1 MQWIAKALKWIM
13 LVSGVLTCT
22 MLYAAIDP
30 QGALRQTFGTTLEG
44 PLADIVVRNWGVLI
58 TLVGALLI
66 YGAYRPAS
74 RPLVLTVAIVSKMA
88 FIGLVLAYA
97 RRIWARRAWPLAL
110 TWWWWVCSSWPWC
123 RCASRSYSAKYAS
136 NRPLTRIE
144 YAQ

>member
-44 PLADIVVRNWGVLI
+44 PLANIVVRNWGVLI

-74 RPLVLTVAIVSKMA
+74 RPLVLTVAIVSKLA
-88 FIGLVLAYA
+88 FIGLVLVYGQAYLGTA
-97 RRIWARRAWPLAL
+97 GLAIGFDLVVVGLFIVALVQMRKPPLQ
-110 TWWWWVCSSWPWC
+110 
-123 RCASRSYSAKYAS
+123 R
-136 NRPLTRIE
+136 
-144 YAQ
+144 

>member
-1 MQWIAKALKWIM
+1 MHGIVKHLKWIM

-30 QGALRQTFGTTLEG
+30 QGALRSTFGTTLEG

-74 RPLVLTVAIVSKMA
+74 RPLVLVVAVVSKLT
-88 FIGLVLAYA
+88 FIGLVLVYGQAYLGQA
-97 RRIWARRAWPLAL
+97 GLAIGFDL
-110 TWWWWVCSSWPWC
+110 VVVCLFV
-123 RCASRSYSAKYAS
+123 AALVQTSRQPMK
-136 NRPLTRIE
+136 R
-144 YAQ
+144 

>member
-44 PLADIVVRNWGVLI
+44 PLANIVVRNWGVLI

-74 RPLVLTVAIVSKMA
+74 RPLVLVVAIVSKLV
-88 FIGLVLAYA
+88 FIGLVLVYGQAYLGTA
-97 RRIWARRAWPLAL
+97 GLAIGFDLVVVGLFIVALVQMRKPPLQ
-110 TWWWWVCSSWPWC
+110 
-123 RCASRSYSAKYAS
+123 R
-136 NRPLTRIE
+136 
-144 YAQ
+144 

>member
-1 MQWIAKALKWIM
+1 MQSIVKALKWIM

-44 PLADIVVRNWGVLI
+44 PLANIVVRNWGVLI

-74 RPLVLTVAIVSKMA
+74 RPLVLVVAIVSKLV
-88 FIGLVLAYA
+88 FIGLVLVYGQAYLGTA
-97 RRIWARRAWPLAL
+97 GLAIGFDLVVVGLFIVALVQMRKPPLQ
-110 TWWWWVCSSWPWC
+110 
-123 RCASRSYSAKYAS
+123 R
-136 NRPLTRIE
+136 
-144 YAQ
+144 

>member
-1 MQWIAKALKWIM
+1 MHWIAKPLKWIM

-74 RPLVLTVAIVSKMA
+74 RPLVLTVAIISKLV
-88 FIGLVLAYA
+88 FIGLVLVYGQAYLGTA
-97 RRIWARRAWPLAL
+97 GLAIGFDL
-110 TWWWWVCSSWPWC
+110 VVVCLFILGLVQTLRQP
-123 RCASRSYSAKYAS
+123 
-136 NRPLTRIE
+136 IE
-144 YAQ
+144 S

>member
-44 PLADIVVRNWGVLI
+44 PLANIVVRNWGVLI

-74 RPLVLTVAIVSKMA
+74 RPLVLVVAIVSKLA
-88 FIGLVLAYA
+88 FIGLVLAYGQA
-97 RRIWARRAWPLAL
+97 YLGTAGLAIGFDLVVVGLFIVALVQMRKPPLQ
-110 TWWWWVCSSWPWC
+110 
-123 RCASRSYSAKYAS
+123 R
-136 NRPLTRIE
+136 
-144 YAQ
+144 

>member
-1 MQWIAKALKWIM
+1 MQWIAKPLKWIM

-74 RPLVLTVAIVSKMA
+74 RPLVLVVAIVSKLA
-88 FIGLVLAYA
+88 FIGLVLVYGQAYLGTA
-97 RRIWARRAWPLAL
+97 GLAIGFDL
-110 TWWWWVCSSWPWC
+110 VVVGLFIAALLQMRKPPVQS
-123 RCASRSYSAKYAS
+123 
-136 NRPLTRIE
+136 
-144 YAQ
+144 

>member
-1 MQWIAKALKWIM
+1 MYWIAKPLKWIM

-30 QGALRQTFGTTLEG
+30 QGALRQTFGITLEG

-74 RPLVLTVAIVSKMA
+74 RPLVLVVAIVSKLA
-88 FIGLVLAYA
+88 FIGLVLVYGQAYLGTA
-97 RRIWARRAWPLAL
+97 GLAIGFDLVVVGLFIVALLQMRKPLL
-110 TWWWWVCSSWPWC
+110 QS
-123 RCASRSYSAKYAS
+123 
-136 NRPLTRIE
+136 
-144 YAQ
+144 